1 MLEEPKAVFLDRDG
15 TISVEI
21 GYIDNP
27 ADLKLFPF
35 SVEALSELQKMGF
48 KLVVVTNQSGVAR
61 GKFTESQVHEV
72 NKMLRRLLG
81 EKDVTLD
88 EIYVCPHIPG
98 GAVTEYGI
106 ECLCRKPGIEMLTR
120 AQNKFKINMSNS
132 YKVGD
137 KISDVDCG
145 KNAGTKSILV
155 MTGYGEEQEKL
166 LQDRSPDEQPDFV
179 ADSLKEA
186 VEWIKNDLVS

>member
-1 MLEEPKAVFLDRDG
+1 MEDETKAVFLDRDG

-27 ADLKLFPF
+27 ADFSLYPF
-35 SVEALSELQKMGF
+35 SAAALSALQKMGY

-72 NKMLRRLLG
+72 NNMLRRLLG
-81 EKDVTLD
+81 EKGVTLD
-88 EIYVCPHIPG
+88 EIYHCPHIPEG
-98 GAVTEYGI
+98 EVAEYSV
-106 ECLCRKPGIEMLTR
+106 ECSCRKPGIELLLR
-120 AQNKFKINMSNS
+120 AKNKFNINFSNS
-132 YKVGD
+132 YMIGD

-145 KNAGTKSILV
+145 RNTGTKSILV
-155 MTGYGEEQEKL
+155 RTGYGEEQEKL
-166 LQDRSPDEQPDFV
+166 LKRRSPEEQPDFV

-186 VEWIKNDLVS
+186 VEWIKYDSVH